1 MFKKCA
7 AILLTV
13 AVVAGGSTSVAAAAG
28 SSPTPSLTYSQAV
41 SALIFEANNID
52 GIFERIA
59 GIPTCVEGQ
68 PCLEDNSPQS
78 LHDGGTIAC
87 QKGHEAAGNLTL
99 FDNIQREVTALATAI
114 DDACTQFN
122 DLVTQLGLPDVN
134 SGDWQAGATSLHEAL
149 APHIEAAR
157 AVNPLPTPPTSAS
170 PTAAGSNTPIPPD
183 TGTGASPQSLS
194 PGSIAALG
202 AAAVLA
208 SLLAVTLGY
217 ARRRNE

>member
-1 MFKKCA
+1 MFKIFA
-7 AILLTV
+7 ANLLV
-13 AVVAGGSTSVAAAAG
+13 ATLAVAGSIAPAVADTTQ
-28 SSPTPSLTYSQAV
+28 TPSLTYDQAV
-41 SALIFEANNID
+41 SELIFEANNVDDILN
-52 GIFERIA
+52 RIA
-59 GIPTCVEGQ
+59 GNSTCVAGQ

-99 FDNIQREVTALATAI
+99 FDDIQPEVTALATAI

-157 AVNPLPTPPTSAS
+157 AVNPLPTPPASAS
-170 PTAAGSNTPIPPD
+170 PTAEVSNTPIPPD

-202 AAAVLA
+202 AAAVVA